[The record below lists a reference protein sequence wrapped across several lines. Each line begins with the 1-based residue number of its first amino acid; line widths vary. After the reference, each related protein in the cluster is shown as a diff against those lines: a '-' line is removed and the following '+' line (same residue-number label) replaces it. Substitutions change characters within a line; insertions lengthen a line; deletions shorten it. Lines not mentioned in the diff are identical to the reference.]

1 MSRVYCA
8 GPLFNESERTEMAAI
23 AQVLEKAGH
32 TTFLPHRDGFEYA
45 QLLPELTPICGSDTA
60 NAVLQQA
67 IFALDVYELLRACD
81 GVVANLNGRV
91 PDEGTVVEAALAWHA
106 RQPLV
111 LYKAD
116 DRSLIAGSDNPMIVG
131 LSNLKVVS
139 DLDEIPEVLKEQ
151 SMQIG
156 NRVEETLA
164 RGREVVTANRDL
176 DHKDLADRLL
186 KLFA

>member
-8 GPLFNESERTEMAAI
+8 GPRFNESERTEMAAI

-67 IFALDVYELLRACD
+67 IFALDV
-81 GVVANLNGRV
+81 VVANLNGRV

-139 DLDEIPEVLKEQ
+139 DLDEIPEVL
-151 SMQIG
+151 
-156 NRVEETLA
+156 
-164 RGREVVTANRDL
+164 
-176 DHKDLADRLL
+176 
-186 KLFA
+186 